1 MKRFFILALFTL
13 STLSAFSAPTFQ
25 DFKSH
30 FVKYEGVKN
39 KPYKDAGGFSVGIG
53 HFLGKNG
60 VNINKVYT
68 SREIDNFFN
77 NDLKKAKV
85 AAKRVF
91 PNIDKHP
98 ENIQIVLVS
107 LTFNMG
113 EGGVSKFK
121 KFRAAI
127 EKKDYSAA
135 AAAELKDSKWF
146 RQVGN
151 RGRDYIEVL
160 NNFK

>member
-1 MKRFFILALFTL
+1 MKRFFILSLFAFSTL
-13 STLSAFSAPTFQ
+13 STFAAPTFES
-25 DFKSH
+25 FKTH

-68 SREIDNFFN
+68 PREIDNFFN
-77 NDLKKAKV
+77 NDLEKAKV

-91 PNIDKHP
+91 SSIEKHP
-98 ENIQIVLVS
+98 DGVQIVLVS

-113 EGGVSKFK
+113 QGGISKFK

-127 EKKDYSAA
+127 EKKNYGV

-151 RGRDYIEVL
+151 RGRDYVKFLANAAE
-160 NNFK
+160 

>member
-1 MKRFFILALFTL
+1 MKHFFLFFVFA
-13 STLSAFSAPTFQ
+13 LSAFSAPTFQ

-39 KPYKDAGGFSVGIG
+39 KPYRDAGGYSVGIG
-53 HFLGKNG
+53 HFLGKTKG
-60 VNINKVYT
+60 DKSTYSSDEINKLF
-68 SREIDNFFN
+68 RA
-77 NDLKKAKV
+77 DLEKAKV

-98 ENIQIVLVS
+98 ENIQIMLVS

-127 EKKDYSAA
+127 EKKNYSV
-135 AAAELKDSKWF
+135 AAAELKDSKWYG
-146 RQVGN
+146 QTGN
-151 RGRDYIEVL
+151 RGRDYVKFLASAAE
-160 NNFK
+160 

>member
-1 MKRFFILALFTL
+1 MKNLFALAFFSL
-13 STLSAFSAPTFQ
+13 SMVSAFAAPTFES
-25 DFKSH
+25 FKSH

-39 KPYKDAGGFSVGIG
+39 KPYRDAGGYSVGIG
-53 HFLGKNG
+53 HFLGKTA
-60 VNINKVYT
+60 NINKVYT
-68 SREIDNFFN
+68 SREIDNFFLA
-77 NDLKKAKV
+77 DLKIAKV

-91 PNIDKHP
+91 PNIDSHP
-98 ENIQIVLVS
+98 ENIQIILVS

-127 EKKDYSAA
+127 EKKNYSV

-151 RGRDYIEVL
+151 RGRDYIKIL
-160 NNFK
+160 NGVK